1 MGTVSTEDY
10 IKHIEKLQTAGGSVS
25 TSSLAESLGVADASV
40 TEMLKRL
47 AERGLV
53 HYRPYQ
59 GVSLT
64 EKGRLLAMRTLRR
77 HRLWEMYL
85 VRHLGFSWD
94 VIHDEAERLEHVTSE
109 ALEEALD
116 RALGYPTVD
125 PHGDPIPTSSGE
137 LRHRTA
143 VPLAAAPSG
152 ATVRVLRVTDGD
164 PALLQLVTRLGLA
177 LNARLTVKER
187 IPFDG
192 SIRVTVRGR
201 PQFVSEK
208 VASCIFVEPA

>member
-10 IKHIEKLQTAGGSVS
+10 IKHIEKLHAGGGSVS
-25 TSSLAESLGVADASV
+25 TSSLATSLGVADASV
-40 TEMLKRL
+40 TEMVKRL

-53 HYRPYQ
+53 RYRPYR

-64 EKGRLLAMRTLRR
+64 EEGRLMAMRTLRR

-94 VIHDEAERLEHVTSE
+94 AIHDEAERLEHVTSE

-125 PHGDPIPTSSGE
+125 PHGDPIPTTAGE
-137 LRHRTA
+137 LRPRSTI
-143 VPLAAAPSG
+143 PLSAASPG

-164 PALLQLVTRLGLA
+164 PSLLQHVARLGLA
-177 LNARLTVKER
+177 LNARPTVKER
-187 IPFDG
+187 LPFDG
-192 SIRVTVRGR
+192 SIRVTVKGK

-208 VASCIFVEPA
+208 LAGCIFVEPT

>member
-1 MGTVSTEDY
+1 M
-10 IKHIEKLQTAGGSVS
+10 
-25 TSSLAESLGVADASV
+25 
-40 TEMLKRL
+40 
-47 AERGLV
+47 
-53 HYRPYQ
+53 
-59 GVSLT
+59 
-64 EKGRLLAMRTLRR
+64 AMRTLRR

-94 VIHDEAERLEHVTSE
+94 AIHDEAERLEHVTSE

-125 PHGDPIPTSSGE
+125 PHGDPIPTTAGE
-137 LRHRTA
+137 LRPRSTI
-143 VPLAAAPSG
+143 PLSAASPG

-164 PALLQLVTRLGLA
+164 PSLLQHVARLGLA

-187 IPFDG
+187 LPFDG
-192 SIRVTVRGR
+192 SIRVTVKGK

-208 VASCIFVEPA
+208 LAGCIFVEPT